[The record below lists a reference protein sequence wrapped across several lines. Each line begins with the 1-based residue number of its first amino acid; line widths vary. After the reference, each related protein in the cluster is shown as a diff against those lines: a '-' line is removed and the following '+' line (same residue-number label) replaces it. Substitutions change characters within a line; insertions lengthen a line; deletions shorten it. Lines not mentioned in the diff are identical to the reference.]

1 MTRSSD
7 TVIAL
12 GMFDGLHAGH
22 MAVINAA
29 IELAKA
35 KGASSMV
42 YTFIENPRSVLGA
55 APVPLMSFEEKLSAL
70 RQTGVDEVKAVH
82 FTKALADTPAD
93 SFVEALIRDYS
104 PAAFVCGEDYT
115 FGAKGRGTAEVLKQL
130 AERHGIRT
138 VIVPLVTVRLS
149 PDSEPVKLSSTLL
162 RELKRSE
169 RGGNESF

>member
-22 MAVINAA
+22 LAVINAA
-29 IELAKA
+29 IDLAKA
-35 KGASSMV
+35 KGAQSMV

-55 APVPLMSFEEKLSAL
+55 APEPLMSFEEKLAAL
-70 RQTGVDEVKAVH
+70 RQTGVDRVEAVH
-82 FTKALADTPAD
+82 FTREVAVTPPET
-93 SFVEALIRDYS
+93 FVETLIRDYS

-115 FGAKGRGTAEVLKQL
+115 FGAGGSGTALALKRL
-130 AERHGIRT
+130 AKQKGIDT

-149 PDSEPVKLSSTLL
+149 PEGKPVKLSSTLL
-162 RELKRSE
+162 RELKQSDRK
-169 RGGNESF
+169 RQT

>member
-115 FGAKGRGTAEVLKQL
+115 FGAKGLGTARTLEQL
-130 AERHGIRT
+130 AGQHGIET

-149 PDSEPVKLSSTLL
+149 PGSEPVKLSSTLL
-162 RELKRSE
+162 RELKQSE
-169 RGGNESF
+169 RG

>member
-29 IELAKA
+29 IALAKA
-35 KGASSMV
+35 KGARSMV
-42 YTFIENPRSVLGA
+42 YTFIENPRSVLGC
-55 APVPLMSFEEKLSAL
+55 APVPLMSFEEKLAAL
-70 RQTGVDEVKAVH
+70 KRTGVDEVCAVH
-82 FTKALADTPAD
+82 FTRALADTSPED
-93 SFVEALIRDYS
+93 FVSALIRDHS

-115 FGAKGRGTAEVLKQL
+115 FGANGSGTAEALKKL
-130 AERHGIRT
+130 AGQNGIDT

-149 PDSEPVKLSSTLL
+149 PDADPVKISSTLL
-162 RELKRSE
+162 RELKQSDRK
-169 RGGNESF
+169 RRI